1 VRGLAEATGYAD
13 GSWDMVVFSFIT
25 HECPQQAL
33 RDFVKEARRIVKTG
47 GVVCCVDLDPRCGC
61 VDCR

>member
-1 VRGLAEATGYAD
+1 
-13 GSWDMVVFSFIT
+13 MVVFSFIA

-47 GVVCCVDLDPRCGC
+47 GVVCFVDNNPRCA
-61 VDCR
+61 VALTLLRESAARAVVPPY

>member
-1 VRGLAEATGYAD
+1 MA
-13 GSWDMVVFSFIT
+13 VFSFIT

-61 VDCR
+61 VDFLWLVLRCGCVDCR